1 MARLSVFLM
10 LDLQRMKMEFGLG
23 SILNYDSRTSSGS
36 CLFAGAYRD
45 GSFLDQRDLKNDSVV
60 ERLESFEFGA

>member
-1 MARLSVFLM
+1 
-10 LDLQRMKMEFGLG
+10 MKMEFGLG